1 MYKSKKTSA
10 KGTFAVELADNNNK
24 SISISVYPPKVKA
37 VNDLQQLNS
46 DASIAELTDIIAAI
60 LNNNK
65 ENVVF
70 ASDFVGEIFD
80 IEEISI
86 FLEEFFDWVAECKK
100 K

>member
-10 KGTFAVELADNNNK
+10 KGTFAVELADNNK

-46 DASIAELTDIIAAI
+46 NASIAELTDIIAAI

-70 ASDFVGEIFD
+70 TSDFVGEIFD